1 MVHGS
6 KPREMKLSIINKVVI
21 HRYTTTSMLFTR
33 QCSVPQQVELHAQSG
48 AVEVIC
54 IGGKTGYD
62 WGRVFFR
69 ITGGS
74 AANPRHCPWP
84 ILICM
89 LPCGCGLGKD
99 IGSCIVVLAGI
110 LAEK

>member
-62 WGRVFFR
+62 WGRVF
-69 ITGGS
+69 S
-74 AANPRHCPWP
+74 
-84 ILICM
+84 
-89 LPCGCGLGKD
+89 GLQEEVPQTRVIAHGPYLFVCCLV
-99 IGSCIVVLAGI
+99 GVVWARTLVLASLSLRGY
-110 LAEK
+110 